1 MAVRFTSHKDTIL
14 RRMRGNI
21 KSAASDIATIA
32 VEAVQEK
39 ILWGYSE
46 LHGKPPHKEI
56 VDTGALFD
64 SIEAQVKQIN
74 ASYFQTTVGTDIPYA
89 KYVHEG
95 YTQPAGLRFKGKD
108 GNWYTTKGGKI
119 NGRPFIKD
127 GLDAASADLEKA
139 IKEAIKNGF

>member
-1 MAVRFTSHKDTIL
+1 MAVEFTSHKDTIL

-39 ILWGYSE
+39 MLWGYSD
-46 LHGKPPHKEI
+46 LHGNPQHTEI

-64 SIEAQVKQIN
+64 SIEGQVKQIN
-74 ASYFQTTVGTDIPYA
+74 ASYFRTTVGTEIPYA
-89 KYVHEG
+89 KYVH
-95 YTQPAGLRFKGKD
+95 D
-108 GNWYTTKGGKI
+108 GTYKLK
-119 NGRPFIKD
+119 GRPFIKD
-127 GLDAASADLEKA
+127 GLNAASADLEKA